1 MSVPPDIMQMLQQG
15 GGAGGAGPMPDDI
28 MALLGGGGEPAPAE
42 APAGALHGGAAA
54 DGDPENEYREALALL
69 EAGIK
74 EDVDEARIQTILQ
87 CITKI
92 QGELA
97 ASQKGTDG
105 MAAGNF
111 DAATMRRMS
120 AADTAY

>member
-1 MSVPPDIMQMLQQG
+1 MQMLQQG
-15 GGAGGAGPMPDDI
+15 GGAGGAGPMPEDI
-28 MALLGGGGEPAPAE
+28 MSLLGGGGGEAPAE
-42 APAGALHGGAAA
+42 APAGALHGGSAA

-69 EAGIK
+69 EAGVK

-97 ASQKGTDG
+97 ASQKGMDG
-105 MAAGNF
+105 MAAGKL
-111 DAATMRRMS
+111 DQSTMRRAS
-120 AADTAY
+120 AADSAY